1 MLHEKEICFTLKG
14 IYLRR
19 AFLNDVSPLWYQV
32 RIYYEISIL
41 APPPTPASGS
51 RPSVFCT
58 ALASITTLK
67 IPSQKLPRAASSAEL
82 PKVSLPL
89 SFF

>member
-41 APPPTPASGS
+41 APP
-51 RPSVFCT
+51 RPWLQEAGLVFFV
-58 ALASITTLK
+58 
-67 IPSQKLPRAASSAEL
+67 LPW
-82 PKVSLPL
+82 PPL
-89 SFF
+89 QR